1 MQGLLYKE
9 EVFQIV
15 GAAMNVH
22 RYFGQGFTE
31 KVYQDALEIEFKKR
45 GIPYQRE
52 VPIHAKY
59 YEFELKAEF
68 VPDYVCY
75 NDIILELKAVK
86 ELEDIHRSHTI
97 NYGKVAGA
105 KLSLLVNFG
114 EASLQYERY
123 IM

>member
-15 GAAMNVH
+15 GSAMNVH
-22 RYFGQGFTE
+22 RYFGPGFTE

-68 VPDYVCY
+68 VPDHVCY

-86 ELEDIHRSHTI
+86 ELEDIHRSQTI

>member
-15 GAAMNVH
+15 GSAMNVH
-22 RYFGQGFTE
+22 RYFGPGFTE

-86 ELEDIHRSHTI
+86 ELEDIHRSQAI

>member
-15 GAAMNVH
+15 GSAMNVH
-22 RYFGQGFTE
+22 RYFGPGFTE

-45 GIPYQRE
+45 GFPYQRE

-59 YEFELKAEF
+59 YEFELKTEF

-86 ELEDIHRSHTI
+86 ELEDIHRSQAI